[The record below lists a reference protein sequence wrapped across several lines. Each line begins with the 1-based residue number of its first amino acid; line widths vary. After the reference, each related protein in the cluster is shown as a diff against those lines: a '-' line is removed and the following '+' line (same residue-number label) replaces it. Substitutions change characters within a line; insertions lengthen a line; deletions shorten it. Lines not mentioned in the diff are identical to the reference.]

1 MMGNMRLNKR
11 KEKFNGGL
19 RNNQMIKKDAQYDAK
34 IIAGHDQSE
43 HSCHSPAYR
52 WARIAPVVYIV
63 PLGISSFQL
72 FSNLSFDSFVM
83 HENVFLW

>member
-34 IIAGHDQSE
+34 IIAGHDQSD
-43 HSCHSPAYR
+43 YL
-52 WARIAPVVYIV
+52 
-63 PLGISSFQL
+63 LGIAMKTHIYTEQTI
-72 FSNLSFDSFVM
+72 
-83 HENVFLW
+83 